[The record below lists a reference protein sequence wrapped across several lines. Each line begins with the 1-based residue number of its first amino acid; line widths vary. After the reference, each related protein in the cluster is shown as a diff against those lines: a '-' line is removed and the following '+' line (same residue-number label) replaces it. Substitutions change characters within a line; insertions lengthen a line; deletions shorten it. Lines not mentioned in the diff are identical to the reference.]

1 MKWTQNNRY
10 TEAEKNVFVWDL
22 KEGRKK
28 IAQIWSYPKNFK
40 SGGKIC
46 VLCKA
51 FCFRKEKPEEQT
63 IEDFKEEMK
72 NYFEDY
78 CKNWII

>member
-1 MKWTQNNRY
+1 MKWTQNNRH
-10 TEAEKNVFVWDL
+10 TDEEKNVFVWDL

-28 IAQIWSYPKNFK
+28 IAQIWYYPENFK
-40 SGGKIC
+40 TGGKM
-46 VLCKA
+46 LCNCSA

-72 NYFEDY
+72 SYFEDY
-78 CKNWII
+78 YKDWII